1 MTKIPHCALQV
12 YLVLPRAAA
21 VAWGRGSVSLTQ
33 AAASQSDSEL
43 KLELSASDGVRADL
57 NVIDHYVVLVAF
69 SAPLLPVIA
78 VTTAH
83 ALRPLST
90 VSHLT
95 DCLQANVVTN
105 VGTCSPSVDRAHLG
119 CCTDQSVDRHTPLST
134 HILTRMSPLSTSSSQ
149 EIITGVVQSNT
160 TTGGRTVLT
169 LRPLQ
174 LQALHSATRMYTYI
188 ILPRSAA
195 LSRRMITAFA
205 GTTRAL
211 ALSAPLQHPVSATT
225 RFVLLPDSTVLHQ
238 GVLSTCSPVQG
249 VGGENGGGW
258 LGAGRPRYFV
268 GLENGASDRHS
279 VPHY

>member
-1 MTKIPHCALQV
+1 MQV

-78 VTTAH
+78 VTTAR

-105 VGTCSPSVDRAHLG
+105 VCTCSPSVNRAHLR
-119 CCTDQSVDRHTPLST
+119 CCTDQSVDRRTPYL
-134 HILTRMSPLSTSSSQ
+134 RTS
-149 EIITGVVQSNT
+149 
-160 TTGGRTVLT
+160 
-169 LRPLQ
+169 
-174 LQALHSATRMYTYI
+174 
-188 ILPRSAA
+188 
-195 LSRRMITAFA
+195 
-205 GTTRAL
+205 
-211 ALSAPLQHPVSATT
+211 
-225 RFVLLPDSTVLHQ
+225 
-238 GVLSTCSPVQG
+238 
-249 VGGENGGGW
+249 
-258 LGAGRPRYFV
+258 
-268 GLENGASDRHS
+268 
-279 VPHY
+279 

>member
-43 KLELSASDGVRADL
+43 KLEL
-57 NVIDHYVVLVAF
+57 
-69 SAPLLPVIA
+69 
-78 VTTAH
+78 
-83 ALRPLST
+83 
-90 VSHLT
+90 
-95 DCLQANVVTN
+95 
-105 VGTCSPSVDRAHLG
+105 
-119 CCTDQSVDRHTPLST
+119 
-134 HILTRMSPLSTSSSQ
+134 
-149 EIITGVVQSNT
+149 
-160 TTGGRTVLT
+160 
-169 LRPLQ
+169 RPLQ

-195 LSRRMITAFA
+195 LSRRMVTAFA